1 MPRQRTGLSLV
12 IIVFAL
18 IVEGFDLQAAN
29 LAGPAIV
36 TAFGITPAQMGPV
49 LSASLAGVLLGAIVI
64 GPLGDRLGRRRII
77 VWSCVAYGL
86 VSIVTIWAQTIWQ
99 FAALR
104 FLVGVGLGG
113 MLPNAL
119 ALAGQIAGPKFRATA
134 TGMVG
139 IGITFGGVVA
149 GIVAARLMAAN
160 GWQVMFLIGGIL
172 PLIAAL
178 LVRLTLPLG
187 LPEPEQGEVVE
198 KLGVGGLFSAQFR
211 AQTVAIWAIF
221 ALVLMSVYLL
231 NAWIPLVTR
240 AADFSLEES
249 AWLTTAYH
257 AGGTLGGIAAS
268 LLLAWN
274 RWKTAGAFALLGASF
289 LAITG
294 AAAWPTLGLTLL
306 IVAAGFAVTGTQNAI
321 NGAAGSAYPETLR
334 SAGLGW
340 ALGIGRVGS
349 IAGPL
354 VGSAVA
360 SAGIFA
366 PHQFF
371 FIPVLPLA
379 VAALLALWLT
389 RRGSTAF

>member
-1 MPRQRTGLSLV
+1 MARQRTALSLA

-36 TAFGITPAQMGPV
+36 TAFGVTPAQMGPV
-49 LSASLAGVLLGAIVI
+49 LSASLAGVLLGAILI
-64 GPLGDRLGRRRII
+64 GPLGDRLGRRKII
-77 VWSCVAYGL
+77 VGSCMAYGL
-86 VSIVTIWAQTIWQ
+86 VSIVTVWAQTIWQ
-99 FAALR
+99 LTALR
-104 FLVGVGLGG
+104 FFVGVGLGG

-119 ALAGQIAGPKFRATA
+119 ALAGQIAGSKFRATA

-149 GIVAARLMAAN
+149 GIVSARFMAAY
-160 GWQVMFLIGGIL
+160 GWQIMFLVGGVL
-172 PLIAAL
+172 PLVAAVL
-178 LVRLTLPLG
+178 ARLTLPAG
-187 LPEPEQGEVVE
+187 LPEPAEREVVE
-198 KLGVGGLFSAQFR
+198 KLGVRRLLSADFR
-211 AQTVAIWAIF
+211 AQTLAVWTIF

-240 AADFSLEES
+240 AAQFSLEDS

-257 AGGTLGGIAAS
+257 SGGTLGGIAAS

-274 RWKTAGAFALLGASF
+274 RWKTAGAFAIFGALV

-294 AAAWPTLGLTLL
+294 ASAGPTLGLTLL
-306 IVAAGFAVTGTQNAI
+306 IVAAGFFVTGTQNAI
-321 NGAAGSAYPETLR
+321 NGAAGSAYPETVR

-354 VGSAVA
+354 VGAAVA
-360 SAGIFA
+360 SAGTFA
-366 PHQFF
+366 PHEFF
-371 FIPVLPLA
+371 FIPVVPLA

-389 RRGSTAF
+389 RRANATF

>member
-1 MPRQRTGLSLV
+1 MARRRTGLSLV

-49 LSASLAGVLLGAIVI
+49 LSASLAGVLLGAILI

-77 VWSCVAYGL
+77 VGSCVAYGL
-86 VSIVTIWAQTIWQ
+86 VSIATVWAQTIWQ
-99 FAALR
+99 LTALR

-149 GIVAARLMAAN
+149 GIVAARWMPAH
-160 GWQVMFLIGGIL
+160 GWQVMFLIGGVL
-172 PLIAAL
+172 PLAAAL
-178 LVRLTLPLG
+178 LVRLTLPAG
-187 LPEPEQGEVVE
+187 LPEPAEGEVVE
-198 KLGVGGLFSAQFR
+198 KLGVRRLLSAEFR
-211 AQTVAIWAIF
+211 AQSLAVWTIF

-240 AADFSLEES
+240 AAQFSLEES

-268 LLLAWN
+268 FLLAWN
-274 RWKTAGAFALLGASF
+274 RWKTAGAFALLGACV

-294 AAAWPTLGLTLL
+294 ASAWPTLGLTLL
-306 IVAAGFAVTGTQNAI
+306 IVAAGFSVTGTQNAI

-354 VGSAVA
+354 VGAAVA
-360 SAGIFA
+360 GAGIFA

-371 FIPVLPLA
+371 FIPVVPLA

-389 RRGSTAF
+389 RRGSAAF